1 MNRDEFIKKII
12 IAGTINKNLF
22 LFSLKELKGSLC
34 NTSFLMTL
42 QEIDSSIYKYY
53 PPMEIDEVVILDK
66 MILFFNY
73 QDCIDL
79 DQKKSIFLASNP
91 NHLIMARNNTLIK
104 LENFFKK
111 PRFHNSLFDI
121 DLKINIRE
129 FINQFVEYKLK
140 LLIDNCN

>member
-1 MNRDEFIKKII
+1 MI
-12 IAGTINKNLF
+12 
-22 LFSLKELKGSLC
+22 
-34 NTSFLMTL
+34 L

-73 QDCIDL
+73 EDCIDL

-91 NHLIMARNNTLIK
+91 NHLIIARNNSLIK

-111 PRFHNSLFDI
+111 P
-121 DLKINIRE
+121 
-129 FINQFVEYKLK
+129 
-140 LLIDNCN
+140 